1 MSKPSNLGRVTAPRH
16 HTASLGSWKFNVG
29 RWMFGIVSITTL
41 AACDQKSP
49 PPFKEAAGETVS
61 PLADMLEHPR
71 FAVPAFTL
79 TERSGQPFDS
89 ATTRG
94 KVWVA
99 DFFFATC
106 PGICAAL
113 SSEMQK
119 VHTATKDLAD
129 VRLVSISTD
138 EKDTPE
144 VLRGYAQRFSADDR
158 WAFLTGKKDVI
169 FKLSTEG
176 FKLVLADNTAVD
188 AKEQFIHSGMIV
200 LVDRGGRIR
209 GYYDAVGP
217 DADKNRERL
226 LRDLKRVHAEPE
238 PK

>member
-1 MSKPSNLGRVTAPRH
+1 
-16 HTASLGSWKFNVG
+16 
-29 RWMFGIVSITTL
+29 MFGIVSITTL

-71 FAVPAFTL
+71 FAVPAFAL

-158 WAFLTGKKDVI
+158 WVGVSRWPPVKIQPED
-169 FKLSTEG
+169 
-176 FKLVLADNTAVD
+176 
-188 AKEQFIHSGMIV
+188 
-200 LVDRGGRIR
+200 GGSA
-209 GYYDAVGP
+209 GS
-217 DADKNRERL
+217 
-226 LRDLKRVHAEPE
+226 
-238 PK
+238 